1 MGKVYIKTFGCQMNE
16 YDSQRILSVFNNY
29 GFSKSETPQNADFAI
44 LNTCS
49 VREKPHHKVVSEIG
63 RLKKI
68 KNRNPSF
75 KIGICGC
82 VAQQEG
88 EKFLKHYPYVDFVIG
103 TEAVSRLENI
113 LDLVLSG
120 EKVSDIE
127 IKDENLSIDTF
138 TRHAGTSAFLTIMKG
153 CNNYCSYCI
162 VPYVRGRE
170 ISRKSNEIIN
180 EAKYLV
186 HSGVKEITLLGQNVN
201 SYGKNLDENINF
213 PKLLYM
219 INKIEGLQRLRFVT
233 SHPKDFSD
241 DLLSAMKDIDS
252 ICEYLHLPLQSG
264 SDNILKKMNRKYTYE
279 SYKEKILKT
288 KEQIPG
294 IAVSSDFIV
303 GFPGETEADFEKSLS
318 ALREIEYESVFAFKY
333 SPRPGTTAA
342 EFEDSIP
349 EEEKNRRLNKLLNV
363 QSEITSKLLEQYIGK
378 VCEVLVEGKSKMDVD
393 IYSGR
398 NRQNR
403 IINFNSNVS
412 LNPGDIVNVK
422 VTEAKKNSLFGTNIN
437 EFTLITNNRRQ

>member
-1 MGKVYIKTFGCQMNE
+1 
-16 YDSQRILSVFNNY
+16 
-29 GFSKSETPQNADFAI
+29 
-44 LNTCS
+44 
-49 VREKPHHKVVSEIG
+49 
-63 RLKKI
+63 
-68 KNRNPSF
+68 
-75 KIGICGC
+75 
-82 VAQQEG
+82 
-88 EKFLKHYPYVDFVIG
+88 
-103 TEAVSRLENI
+103 
-113 LDLVLSG
+113 
-120 EKVSDIE
+120 
-127 IKDENLSIDTF
+127 
-138 TRHAGTSAFLTIMKG
+138 
-153 CNNYCSYCI
+153 
-162 VPYVRGRE
+162 
-170 ISRKSNEIIN
+170 
-180 EAKYLV
+180 
-186 HSGVKEITLLGQNVN
+186 
-201 SYGKNLDENINF
+201 
-213 PKLLYM
+213 
-219 INKIEGLQRLRFVT
+219 
-233 SHPKDFSD
+233 
-241 DLLSAMKDIDS
+241 MKDIDS

-264 SDNILKKMNRKYTYE
+264 ADNILKKMNRKYTYE